1 MSRRQPRGFLQLIIK
16 TMLQII
22 DFFLLVFLSQHSF
35 LPFLLPLTWFL
46 KTCLFGCQ
54 DLPYLLL
61 LFFVGHNFANMSKS
75 ELEQRRQNFP
85 KMSFYRKHA
94 KPRMWGNF
102 LWNQIVPYDLQDLM
116 WPPQNYSKWKDEWM
130 AERDLHKPLFQ
141 DHGSLGPN
149 MVFRIQSLDH
159 SLSIHLVYQ
168 THWVISNNEKNTR
181 AD

>member
-1 MSRRQPRGFLQLIIK
+1 
-16 TMLQII
+16 
-22 DFFLLVFLSQHSF
+22 
-35 LPFLLPLTWFL
+35 
-46 KTCLFGCQ
+46 
-54 DLPYLLL
+54 
-61 LFFVGHNFANMSKS
+61 MSKS

-181 AD
+181 ADQLKNLYLLVIFASHQLSNTSQVLSIIKNKKLLIQRTFLWLPDGRGIGGGWKGRRN